1 MLINPARNTG
11 IYRERKRKT
20 KHISKKPRRHGKQ
33 VWYNEDCEV
42 SRKECM
48 LLKNSLIHDNT
59 THIQHQEFHKK
70 VQSYKKLVI
79 KTKQIY
85 TKQFHR
91 EIRSLKSRN
100 PKEFWKIIQTEC
112 KQNSSGISALILQD
126 L

>member
-1 MLINPARNTG
+1 
-11 IYRERKRKT
+11 
-20 KHISKKPRRHGKQ
+20 
-33 VWYNEDCEV
+33 
-42 SRKECM
+42 M
-48 LLKNSLIHDNT
+48 LLKNSLIHDNA

-100 PKEFWKIIQTEC
+100 PKEFWKIIQT
-112 KQNSSGISALILQD
+112 
-126 L
+126 

>member
-20 KHISKKPRRHGKQ
+20 KHINKKSRRHGKQ
-33 VWYNEDCEV
+33 VWYNEECEV
-42 SRKECM
+42 SKKECM
-48 LLKNSLIHDNT
+48 LLKNSLMHDNT

-100 PKEFWKIIQTEC
+100 PK
-112 KQNSSGISALILQD
+112 
-126 L
+126 